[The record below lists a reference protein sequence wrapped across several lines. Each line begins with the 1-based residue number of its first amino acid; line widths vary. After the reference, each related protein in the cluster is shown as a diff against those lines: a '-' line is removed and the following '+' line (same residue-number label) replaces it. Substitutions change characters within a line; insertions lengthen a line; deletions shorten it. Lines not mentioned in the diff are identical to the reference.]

1 MIFPGAQIQRGGH
14 GKCGLLPKRLLSN
27 YRAELLS
34 SSGVLAS
41 AGTAPYNFQPHT
53 ITSVQEVRHV
63 ADRKHRNPSHL
74 RRARHLE
81 RVSAPTGLTSNE
93 WLDVI
98 PNEVQRV
105 RAEEAYRMAV

>member
-14 GKCGLLPKRLLSN
+14 GTCGLLPKRLLSN
-27 YRAELLS
+27 DKAELHFS
-34 SSGVLAS
+34 AVFAS
-41 AGTAPYNFQPHT
+41 AGTAPYNFRPHT

-63 ADRKHRNPSHL
+63 ADHKHRNPPHL
-74 RRARHLE
+74 RRTRHRE
-81 RVSAPTGLTSNE
+81 RVPGQTRLASNE

-98 PNEVQRV
+98 PSEEQRV